1 MAMEAHGREDVSDV
15 LRDHA
20 LMRTVILHCLDGEWY
35 GGAVFASRVHFDTPE
50 RPGRRN
56 VAVIKCRGSPAGAA
70 LRKLVESA
78 AEGAS
83 GGEALLAISTERGN
97 GGGAAQSVIPAA
109 GAWGPVFERL
119 CREDV
124 AAVFDGAMW
133 LPMRVERC
141 AFGMASRFVG
151 ALTHYLESDR
161 ERVGD
166 VAPAVEEL
174 CENFRGG
181 KMRDHSQLCEALAT
195 IMDKH
200 AMTPREFRALAY
212 F

>member
-1 MAMEAHGREDVSDV
+1 MSDIMQ
-15 LRDHA
+15 DHA
-20 LMRTVILHCLDGEWY
+20 LMRLIMLHCLDREWY

-56 VAVIKCRGSPAGAA
+56 VVVIKCRDSPSGAA
-70 LRKLVESA
+70 LRNLTDA
-78 AEGAS
+78 ASGCAAS
-83 GGEALLAISTERGN
+83 GGEALLAIQSER
-97 GGGAAQSVIPAA
+97 AKTSPAPLIPAA

-133 LPMRVERC
+133 QPMRVERC

-151 ALTHYLESDR
+151 ALTRYLDS
-161 ERVGD
+161 ERGRVND
-166 VAPAVEEL
+166 IAPAVEEM
-174 CENFRGG
+174 CEGFRGG

-195 IMDKH
+195 MMDKH
-200 AMTPREFRALAY
+200 AVTPSEFRALADLHP
-212 F
+212 